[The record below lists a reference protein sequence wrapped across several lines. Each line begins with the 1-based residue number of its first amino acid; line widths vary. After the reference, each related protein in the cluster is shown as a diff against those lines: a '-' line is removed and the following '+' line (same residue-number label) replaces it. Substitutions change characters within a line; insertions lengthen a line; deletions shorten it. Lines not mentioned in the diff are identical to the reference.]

1 VTCATANFPAVDSIA
16 ASKYIFFDIHS
27 NSSEFTICTTVVFP
41 FVVICNGDIIV
52 ACLSVIG
59 GTQILVVEPEFNVA
73 DHSVRSPTKAMNIF
87 IFLFL

>member
-27 NSSEFTICTTVVFP
+27 SSSEFTIGTTVVFP

-52 ACLSVIG
+52 ACLSDIG

-73 DHSVRSPTKAMNIF
+73 DHNVISPTRAMNIF
-87 IFLFL
+87 IFLFR